1 MSTLSSQINKIP
13 EAKRKEVLHN
23 IAQSINEQIDVRH
36 LLSALDAEIREGG
49 PDPLTVKK
57 YKLHDKG
64 IGNIIISAAGAWQAV
79 NLNNVKGFG
88 ALSFLTSV
96 MGYSYMNAITYLSEL
111 FDFQL
116 NLNNEKV
123 KLSGNVENLS
133 KSDVKI
139 DINAP
144 KILNLPT
151 ARPQYARDVIDYL
164 NTKRNIPLEL
174 IDETMERGTLYPARY
189 PYLDDDGVEQWE
201 TRCIFRGES
210 SAESRS
216 VRTHKD
222 AFKGAIKGSNPT
234 ISGIPFPHNK
244 NALKTSGNKR
254 CMVLVEAA
262 IDAMSYRAM
271 FPDRYA
277 FSCNGAVSR
286 FPLQYLSTLDGLK
299 HNIDIKIALDAD
311 EAGDKAAQLL
321 FNAITFRHQ
330 YSAHYNIDPTKID
343 DFILNEKIRF
353 QHIESPHCNFFNS
366 EKGWEEKMPVYE
378 NGKEIGIAEPMYRFT
393 VVENLKIKTN
403 DGKTITLDKGT
414 YDAKVSR
421 NDWIYLTC
429 NIMRERPS
437 EELKDW
443 NQELVTL
450 GASFLCE
457 YSLASEQNFDIL
469 PKLPDH
475 LLRFRYHNSYKSDYV
490 AKIEQE
496 TKEILKQEPIKQEVK
511 MENSAVKNENSAIP
525 ELLLTRALF
534 IKDALSKNYT
544 YEQYVKILTKVLD
557 NVKSSYKVDRSQN
570 IENFYLREKTEK
582 AVPTNNIQQD
592 SQPPEFD
599 LPPIDERIYEDMG
612 YNDNHYDD
620 YDGNQYHNFGGFP
633 IDTANGDIN
642 ANVALP
648 NSAVNGHIAVEQ
660 DNSAINAPIDIALA
674 PKDSQQIETT
684 KGIKF

>member
-36 LLSALDAEIREGG
+36 LLSALDAEIRDGG

-64 IGNIIISAAGAWQAV
+64 IGNIIISADGRWQAV
-79 NLNNVKGFG
+79 NLNTKGFG

-111 FDFQL
+111 FDFEL
-116 NLNNEKV
+116 NLNNDKV
-123 KLSGNVENLS
+123 KLSGNIEKLD

-139 DINAP
+139 DVNAP
-144 KILNLPT
+144 KILNLPP

-174 IDETMERGTLYPARY
+174 IDEVMERGTLYPARY
-189 PYLDDDGVEQWE
+189 SYLDDDGVEQWE

-299 HNIDIKIALDAD
+299 HNIDIKIGLDAD
-311 EAGDKAAQLL
+311 DKGDQASQIL

-330 YSAHYNIDPTKID
+330 YSAHHNIDPAKID
-343 DFILNEKIRF
+343 DLILNEKIRF

-378 NGKEIGIAEPMYRFT
+378 NGKEIGMAEPMYRFT

-403 DGKTITLDKGT
+403 DGKTVTLDRGT

-450 GASFLCE
+450 GVSFLRE

-496 TKEILKQEPIKQEVK
+496 TKEILKQEPIKQEDK
-511 MENSAVKNENSAIP
+511 MENSAVKNEHNAIP
-525 ELLLTRALF
+525 ELLLKQALF
-534 IKDALSKNYT
+534 VKDALSKDYS
-544 YEQYVKILTKVLD
+544 YAQYVTILNKMLGS
-557 NVKSSYKVDRSQN
+557 VKSSYKVDRTQD
-570 IENFYLREKTEK
+570 IESFYLREKVEATTSLT
-582 AVPTNNIQQD
+582 AQQD
-592 SQPPEFD
+592 SPHPDFD
-599 LPPIDERIYEDMG
+599 LPPIDERIYDDVG
-612 YNDNHYDD
+612 YYDD
-620 YDGNQYHNFGGFP
+620 ENQYHNFGGFP
-633 IDTANGDIN
+633 IENENINTAENTTTSN
-642 ANVALP
+642 N
-648 NSAVNGHIAVEQ
+648 AVNGHIAVEQ
-660 DNSAINAPIDIALA
+660 DNGAINNPIDIALA
-674 PKDSQQIETT
+674 PKDSQQIETQT
-684 KGIKF
+684 AMKF